1 MCVLEGFRFLKMCLY
16 IKDGVSLESCA
27 LYTTVSKNTVSMSDI
42 SAVNFIV
49 QVFTFVFT
57 EPYLGPM
64 YRSYIIV
71 QILNCKILERVL
83 LNGAI

>member
-1 MCVLEGFRFLKMCLY
+1 MLEGFRLLKMCLY
-16 IKDGVSLESCA
+16 IKDGVFLESCA

-57 EPYLGPM
+57 EPYLGPI